1 MTKTPRKSQSTKVN
15 PTASKQMPV
24 VITEE
29 KTKDW
34 RKLQLLDYVVLPL
47 LYLESGIKWGYAELN
62 SHIKYYTK

>member
-1 MTKTPRKSQSTKVN
+1 MSRTPRKSQSTKVN

-34 RKLQLLDYVVLPL
+34 RKLQLLDYVVIPL
-47 LYLESGIKWGYAELN
+47 LYLEAGIKWGYDELN